1 MEIRCKLLIRLNLIK
16 LNLINYLCQLIS
28 NFCGGIWVLHYL
40 LLHDRQTN
48 IYLLQIS
55 DPVASMWYP
64 LLGQSVFS

>member
-1 MEIRCKLLIRLNLIK
+1 MELWSYGAMELRCKLLIRLNLIK

-48 IYLLQIS
+48 IYLFQ
-55 DPVASMWYP
+55 VTW
-64 LLGQSVFS
+64 